1 VHGHVVKWGA
11 TEDKEQLDVSIVVEG
26 ALVLVLAGIAAIIVA
41 LAVKLVRGS
50 GDRASQAEDARIIQ
64 EIYQGLSRLEQ
75 RIESLETILA
85 GRRREDRNK

>member
-11 TEDKEQLDVSIVVEG
+11 TADKEQLDVSIVVEG

-41 LAVKLVRGS
+41 LAVKLFRGS

>member
-1 VHGHVVKWGA
+1 M
-11 TEDKEQLDVSIVVEG
+11 SIVVEG

-41 LAVKLVRGS
+41 LAVKLFRGS
-50 GDRASQAEDARIIQ
+50 GDRAGQAEDARIIQ

-85 GRRREDRNK
+85 GRRREDRNQ

>member
-1 VHGHVVKWGA
+1 M
-11 TEDKEQLDVSIVVEG
+11 SIVVEG

-41 LAVKLVRGS
+41 LVVKLFRGS

-75 RIESLETILA
+75 RIESLETILTE
-85 GRRREDRNK
+85 RRREDRNK

>member
-1 VHGHVVKWGA
+1 
-11 TEDKEQLDVSIVVEG
+11 VSIVVEG

-41 LAVKLVRGS
+41 LAVKLFRGT
-50 GDRASQAEDARIIQ
+50 GDRASQTEDARIIQ

-85 GRRREDRNK
+85 ERRREERSK

>member
-1 VHGHVVKWGA
+1 VGGA
-11 TEDKEQLDVSIVVEG
+11 TADKEQLDVSIVVEG

-41 LAVKLVRGS
+41 LAVKLFRGS

-75 RIESLETILA
+75 RIESLETILTE
-85 GRRREDRNK
+85 RRREDRNK

>member
-1 VHGHVVKWGA
+1 M
-11 TEDKEQLDVSIVVEG
+11 
-26 ALVLVLAGIAAIIVA
+26 
-41 LAVKLVRGS
+41 AVKLFRGS

>member
-11 TEDKEQLDVSIVVEG
+11 TADKEQLDVSIVVEG

-41 LAVKLVRGS
+41 LAVKLFRGS

-75 RIESLETILA
+75 RIESLETILTE
-85 GRRREDRNK
+85 RRREDRNK